1 MPNFGQW
8 KAISAIISLNH
19 NYYLIKDRAE
29 QKTIQQLNVIEHK
42 QLIPSKYIW
51 KLSNRRAGLNYCIAR
66 PLDVPVWVVCAD
78 CTLPPRALLPSEVGH
93 PQNTPP
99 CLHSL
104 CTAWQ
109 HSYRQLSSSECV
121 RSWIASSWKTNHFW
135 IKKKKKVILIQSSP
149 FLCLHWRSWAM
160 RSGLLSVWSGS
171 YIMYQIDYLK
181 SKAKAGEKLVFHMHG
196 WKSSKHL
203 FHVPAATST
212 LNLHLSWLFSHLP
225 PPVKKKTSTKQSM
238 KKFYSQQLFYVEM
251 NKECHFKEDMRGDK
265 PLLREEQSAA
275 FSALKGDNY
284 SVSSYSKKEN
294 CRCQFL
300 LWF

>member
-1 MPNFGQW
+1 MPAETAAGNKYCDISGYLKSSWVNTKMSKANIIWFWCSVNTWKQSDIHRVPNFGQW

-135 IKKKKKVILIQSSP
+135 IKKKKS
-149 FLCLHWRSWAM
+149 F
-160 RSGLLSVWSGS
+160 
-171 YIMYQIDYLK
+171 
-181 SKAKAGEKLVFHMHG
+181 
-196 WKSSKHL
+196 
-203 FHVPAATST
+203 
-212 LNLHLSWLFSHLP
+212 
-225 PPVKKKTSTKQSM
+225 
-238 KKFYSQQLFYVEM
+238 
-251 NKECHFKEDMRGDK
+251 
-265 PLLREEQSAA
+265 
-275 FSALKGDNY
+275 
-284 SVSSYSKKEN
+284 
-294 CRCQFL
+294 
-300 LWF
+300 